1 MIITWSTRW
10 LSTSTT
16 SNRQPS
22 QVTWSVRLGMRR
34 SITIRNLDDD
44 VKRRLRVR
52 AAEHGR
58 SMEEEARE
66 ILLAVG
72 ARLRSDPAFAAQLQ
86 HFLDGLGDSNL
97 ADRVAALEAWRA
109 AVEGGNP

>member
-1 MIITWSTRW
+1 
-10 LSTSTT
+10 
-16 SNRQPS
+16 
-22 QVTWSVRLGMRR
+22 MR
-34 SITIRNLDDD
+34 
-44 VKRRLRVR
+44 VP
-52 AAEHGR
+52 
-58 SMEEEARE
+58 EEARE

-109 AVEGGNP
+109 TVEGGNP